1 MTDSTEHNGH
11 GGDPDPEILVG
22 PIAKSVVALIVT
34 TIVFAVL
41 MLPLVNGFDEIVESR
56 VDDRDTVELARPSGP
71 LLQPS
76 PEGDMEVFRA
86 HETAVV
92 ESYGWTDQASG
103 VARLPIDRAKELV
116 LEDGLGPVVA
126 TATEETSP

>member
-1 MTDSTEHNGH
+1 MTDSTEHHGH
-11 GGDPDPEILVG
+11 GDPDPEILVG

-34 TIVFAVL
+34 TVVFAVL
-41 MLPLVNGFDEIVESR
+41 MIPLVNGFDEVVEAR
-56 VDDRDTVELARPSGP
+56 VEDRDTIEIARPTGP

-76 PEGDMEVFRA
+76 PEGQMEVFRA
-86 HETAVV
+86 HEKKVV

-116 LEDGLGPVVA
+116 LADGLGPVVA
-126 TATEETSP
+126 EEAEEATP